1 MIRTTIKFCGESG
14 SGLLS
19 LQKIVSSAIKSLGF
33 YLHADREYPSVI
45 KGGHSMFQI
54 DFGSEPMYSLSNV
67 IDVIVAVDSVGLVN
81 YINDAKEGGVVIHS
95 FDRLDRVSNLTKIA
109 EEKNLKMV
117 YVPARALALELA
129 HTDLVA
135 NMVLLG
141 FVWKVLGFEL
151 DSLEGPVTKQFASK
165 PKWLEIDLKC
175 IKAGH
180 ALKTDVELPTF
191 SPERPAEKPEAILVD
206 GNHALA
212 LGAIQCGVRN
222 YYAYPMSPASSVL
235 TYMADMANQ
244 AGVVVKQAEDEISAA
259 QMVTGSMHMGVRS
272 FTATSGGGYDLM
284 TETVSLAAIS
294 ETPFVAVIAQRP
306 GPATGIP
313 TWTCQADLN
322 LAIYSA
328 HGEFPRLVIACSD
341 AASCYE
347 LIQHAFNYAE
357 TFQIPVIVLTEKL
370 IAEAKYLV
378 APFEHGKIPIKRG
391 LVTDPEE
398 LSKLLSTDRFKI
410 TEDGISK
417 RWIPGASSAHYYA
430 NSDEHLENG
439 VLTEDGDKAKAM
451 IDKRTR
457 KGDTLEAVLPEPT
470 VFGVETG
477 ADMSFV
483 GWGGTKNVMRD
494 VIIEAERQGR
504 KINYLHFDY
513 VFPIKTERVKQFFKD
528 NDNVCL
534 IEGNIVGQLGD
545 LITNKTGLQFHKKFL
560 RYNGRTF
567 CKEEILNF
575 EL

>member
-1 MIRTTIKFCGESG
+1 MTRTTIKFCGESG
-14 SGLLS
+14 SGLLT
-19 LQKIVSSAIKSLGF
+19 LQQIVTKAIKSLGF

-54 DFGSEPMYSLSNV
+54 DFGPEPIYSLSNV
-67 IDVIVAVDSVGLVN
+67 IDILVAVDSPGLVN
-81 YINDAKEGGVVIHS
+81 YLQDTKEGGVVIHS
-95 FDRLDRVSNLTKIA
+95 FDRLERVSNLSKIA
-109 EEKNLKMV
+109 EEKKLKMV

-141 FVWKVLGFEL
+141 FLWKVLGFEL
-151 DSLEGPVTKQFASK
+151 DSLEGPVTEQFKSK

-175 IKAGH
+175 IHAGH
-180 ALKTDVELPTF
+180 KLNADVELLTF
-191 SPERPAEKPEAILVD
+191 SPERPTEAPESILVD

-212 LGAIQCGVRN
+212 LGAVQAGVRA

-235 TYMADMANQ
+235 TYMADMAN
-244 AGVVVKQAEDEISAA
+244 ASGMVVKQAEEEITAA
-259 QMVTGSMHMGVRS
+259 QMALGSMYMGTRA

-284 TETVSLAAIS
+284 TETLSLAAIT
-294 ETPFVAVIAQRP
+294 EVPFVVVIAQRP

-313 TWTCQADLN
+313 TWTCQSDLN

-328 HGEFPRLVIACSD
+328 HGEFPRLVLACSD
-341 AASCYE
+341 ATSCYE

-357 TFQIPVIVLTEKL
+357 IFQIPVILLTEKL

-378 APFEHGKIPIKRG
+378 PPFEHGKIPIERG

-398 LSKLLSTDRFKI
+398 LAKLLSTDRYKI
-410 TEDGISK
+410 TESGISK
-417 RWIPGASSAHYYA
+417 RWVPASAAAHYYT

-439 VLTEDGDKAKAM
+439 VLTEEADQCKAM
-451 IDKRTR
+451 IDKRMR
-457 KGDTLEAVLPEPT
+457 KFDALEAALPEPT
-470 VFGVETG
+470 VLGVEKG

-494 VIIEAERQGR
+494 AILQAKRQGR
-504 KINYLHFDY
+504 SINYLHFDY
-513 VFPIKTERVKQFFKD
+513 LFPLKTERLKQFFQD
-528 NDNVCL
+528 NSTICL
-534 IEGNIVGQLGD
+534 IEGNFQGQLGE
-545 LITNKTGLQFHKKFL
+545 LITNKTGLTFHKKFL

-567 CKEEILNF
+567 HVEEVINF